1 MPVVATS
8 SPSDQDLRTAVV
20 SLKLAHPTLG
30 ISKIHA
36 LLLVNYPDWIV
47 SEKRT
52 KKALQSEGLTLQ
64 SSQSIAESNKSS
76 TPTSQSLT
84 NPKSSR
90 SSKGSGSGVNNVF
103 PSSKLISNLDL
114 SKYSTKIEVRHFNK
128 KKGKGLVAKEKI
140 LAGSPVWKED
150 PYVVAAE
157 WEIYDLQL
165 FGQACSFCTT
175 PFTSTTTIS
184 LITSCPASCHAR
196 FCNRLCR
203 DRSTRTHPLLCPVQN
218 PASIPLLQWARKEE
232 WMALHALACMTS
244 RVMTLCQ
251 ESKDPQGTKVAEDE
265 WKIANSFATVSME
278 DRAKY
283 HFHQGNQPDSESWR
297 KAFDLYMQAFKEPPS
312 LLDQKKLAKI
322 MKKPLKA
329 DVSQGLFQYDAFLR
343 NLGKMSLNLEGH
355 GGLYVLHSHLNH
367 SCQPNIAVHHLDQ
380 RTALSRITAIAMK
393 DIEPGEELF
402 ITYVNPTMSVEQRR
416 DELQQWGFGRCE
428 CKRCLKEEREELEAK
443 SHMVGE
449 GGDEDLLK
457 FSQADLERELKIGLG
472 VM

>member
-1 MPVVATS
+1 MPVVAPP
-8 SPSDQDLRTAVV
+8 SPSDQDLRAAVV
-20 SLKLAHPTLG
+20 SLKSIHPTLG
-30 ISKIHA
+30 IAKIHA
-36 LLLVNYPDWIV
+36 LLLETHPDWIV

-64 SSQSIAESNKSS
+64 SSQSTA
-76 TPTSQSLT
+76 QSA
-84 NPKSSR
+84 
-90 SSKGSGSGVNNVF
+90 SGSGVSNIF
-103 PSSKLISNLDL
+103 PSSKLIPNLDI
-114 SKYSTKIEVRHFNK
+114 SKYSTKIEVKHFNK

-140 LAGSPVWKED
+140 LAGTPVWKED

-157 WEIYDLQL
+157 WEIYDLQQS
-165 FGQACSFCTT
+165 GQACSFCTT
-175 PFTSTTTIS
+175 PFSSTTTTS
-184 LITSCPASCHAR
+184 LITSCVASCHAR

-203 DRSTRTHPLLCPVQN
+203 DRSARTHPLLCPVQN
-218 PASIPLLQWARKEE
+218 PASIPLLQWARKAE

-251 ESKDPQGTKVAEDE
+251 DSKDSKDVKVAEEE
-265 WKIANSFATVSME
+265 WRIVTSFATLSME

-283 HFHQGNQPDSESWR
+283 HFHKAENQPDSDSWQETF
-297 KAFDLYMQAFKEPPS
+297 KLYMQAFRVPPT
-312 LLDQKKLAKI
+312 LQDQKKLARLVKR
-322 MKKPLKA
+322 PFRA

-343 NLGKMSLNLEGH
+343 NLGKMSLNLEAH

-367 SCQPNIAVHHLDQ
+367 SCKPNISIRHLDQ
-380 RTALSRITAIAMK
+380 RTALSRITAISMR

-416 DELQQWGFGRCE
+416 DELEQWGFGRCE
-428 CKRCLKEEREELEAK
+428 CARCVKEEREEIEAK
-443 SHMVGE
+443 SHVVGE

-472 VM
+472 VI

>member
-1 MPVVATS
+1 MPVVAPP
-8 SPSDQDLRTAVV
+8 SPSDQDLRAAVV
-20 SLKLAHPTLG
+20 SLKSIHPTLG
-30 ISKIHA
+30 IAKIHA
-36 LLLVNYPDWIV
+36 LLLETHPDWIV

-64 SSQSIAESNKSS
+64 SSQSTAQSVERSVA
-76 TPTSQSLT
+76 TSDSLAQT
-84 NPKSSR
+84 KG
-90 SSKGSGSGVNNVF
+90 SKASKASGSGVNNIF
-103 PSSKLISNLDL
+103 PSSKLIPNLDI
-114 SKYSTKIEVRHFNK
+114 SKYSTKIEVKHFNK

-140 LAGSPVWKED
+140 LAGTPVWKED

-157 WEIYDLQL
+157 
-165 FGQACSFCTT
+165 CCV
-175 PFTSTTTIS
+175 
-184 LITSCPASCHAR
+184 ASCHAR

-203 DRSTRTHPLLCPVQN
+203 DRSARTHPLLCPIQN
-218 PASIPLLQWARKEE
+218 PASIPLLQWARKAE

-251 ESKDPQGTKVAEDE
+251 DSKDSKDAKVAEEE
-265 WKIANSFATVSME
+265 WRTVTSFATLSIE

-283 HFHQGNQPDSESWR
+283 HFHKAGSQPDSDSWQE
-297 KAFDLYMQAFKEPPS
+297 AFKLYMQAFREPPA
-312 LLDQKKLAKI
+312 LQDQKKLARLVKR
-322 MKKPLKA
+322 PFRA

-343 NLGKMSLNLEGH
+343 NLGKMSLNLEAH

-367 SCQPNIAVHHLDQ
+367 SCKPNISIRHLDQ
-380 RTALSRITAIAMK
+380 RTALSRITAISMR

-416 DELQQWGFGRCE
+416 DELEQWGFGRCE
-428 CKRCLKEEREELEAK
+428 CARCVKEEREEIEAK
-443 SHMVGE
+443 SHVVGE